1 MLLQN
6 ICLITGD
13 FMRINVS
20 TLFQVIALIAQDVLA
35 LEAKDT
41 ASSPNQTA
49 PPAATDATTPV
60 DTQPVVTH

>member
-13 FMRINVS
+13 FMRITVS

-35 LEAKDT
+35 FESTQAASKSNQSVASEPPAT
-41 ASSPNQTA
+41 ASQ
-49 PPAATDATTPV
+49 TPV
-60 DTQPVVTH
+60 Q